1 MNKTIL
7 TLFVLLTSCYS
18 KPTQSEPIGT
28 VEIIDSEVTVQFVAT
43 GE

>member
-1 MNKTIL
+1 MNRLLFITIL
-7 TLFVLLTSCYS
+7 LLASCYS

-28 VEIIDSEVTVQFVAT
+28 VDIVDSEITIEFVAA

>member
-1 MNKTIL
+1 MNKL
-7 TLFVLLTSCYS
+7 LLTAFILLASCYS

-28 VEIIDSEVTVQFVAT
+28 VEVLDSEVTVQFVAI